1 MRRSISPPSIIED
14 PVSILPG
21 ITQFLSKQITTLAR
35 GALQQ
40 PPHPSNAPE
49 IIEAMGFRCDVHKV
63 TTDDGYILTMHRLG
77 EGVGPVVFL
86 QHGLLCSSVD
96 WVLGAR
102 DKALGFIL
110 ADAGYDVWMGNFR
123 GNTYSREHTVL
134 NPAREKFWQ
143 FSFDQMGQQDLP
155 TMINYVLHVTRQ
167 EKLTYIGH
175 SMGTMT
181 FWIMMNS
188 RPWMNA
194 KVRLMIGLAPV
205 TAAALHPASPLNPL
219 ATFSQGL
226 CGMLSFTGNYEFLA
240 KDSLITDLKQN
251 LLGKVSNLVT
261 GSSPAAQNILFSIGG
276 CPQASPELLEEIA
289 THEPSGTSSRN
300 LHHFGQGVNTQE
312 FRAYK
317 FPTPE
322 ENRAAYGREEPP
334 EYKLEEVTCPVLLY
348 WGAGDWLAQPRGVA
362 RIADQLPNLVDSVR
376 VAHGQWNHLDFLWG
390 RDVRT
395 LLYDQMLAAMA
406 RFTDN

>member
-1 MRRSISPPSIIED
+1 
-14 PVSILPG
+14 
-21 ITQFLSKQITTLAR
+21 
-35 GALQQ
+35 
-40 PPHPSNAPE
+40 
-49 IIEAMGFRCDVHKV
+49 
-63 TTDDGYILTMHRLG
+63 
-77 EGVGPVVFL
+77 
-86 QHGLLCSSVD
+86 
-96 WVLGAR
+96 
-102 DKALGFIL
+102 
-110 ADAGYDVWMGNFR
+110 VWMGNFR

-155 TMINYVLHVTRQ
+155 TMINYVLHLTRQ

-194 KVRLMIGLAPV
+194 KVRLMIGFAPV

-276 CPQASPELLEEIA
+276 CPQACPELLEEIA

-395 LLYDQMLAAMA
+395 LLYDQMLAAMT